1 MSTQWT
7 SPSSRLMRW
16 RVRDWVSCFLASR
29 IPPLDDDAANGNF
42 RNMVCEC
49 NVNDG
54 GTRQYRRKSRRRKE
68 RRILTDGE
76 TDHDDNNTDDNVSG
90 GGVSGSKSTG
100 NGEATE
106 RELCVV
112 DGTGRRRRRHPDD
125 DNRQE
130 EYIVFRFGENG
141 AFEVVKDGRHRNNYK
156 PQNHTNAAE
165 SNLEVVTNTA
175 GGSSSSA
182 SKPTVNRKL
191 NYGNQENG
199 RRDESSSAAAG
210 KGRWEEKLPLPTTH
224 QHGIVGSSV
233 KPEILHSQQV
243 EHGEENCSFR
253 RHPLGEIDRNQFG
266 TSAAAES
273 GSSRDN
279 SQSSSSGSFSF
290 PVLQWEE
297 MVGSPVQMP
306 KPEDNFHLRKHRMN
320 CARFQCCRFRRN
332 SID

>member
-243 EHGEENCSFR
+243 EHVY
-253 RHPLGEIDRNQFG
+253 D
-266 TSAAAES
+266 TSTLV
-273 GSSRDN
+273 SRTP
-279 SQSSSSGSFSF
+279 SIIAYLVLFHSF
-290 PVLQWEE
+290 PLLIGRRELQLQAASIGGDRQKPIRDLRCRRIWQQQRQFAVLQ
-297 MVGSPVQMP
+297 
-306 KPEDNFHLRKHRMN
+306 L
-320 CARFQCCRFRRN
+320 
-332 SID
+332 